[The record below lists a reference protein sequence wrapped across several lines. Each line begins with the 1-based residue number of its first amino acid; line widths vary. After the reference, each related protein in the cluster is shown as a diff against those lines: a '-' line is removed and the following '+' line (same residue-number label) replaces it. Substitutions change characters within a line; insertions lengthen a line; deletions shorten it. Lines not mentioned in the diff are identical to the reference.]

1 MGLVYVWI
9 FHNYN
14 VKRLI
19 CPPLLEPVLRE
30 GPGFDGAGDE
40 HVVAD
45 NMPWGSIS
53 GTIRFRYYPIHVN
66 TESG

>member
-45 NMPWGSIS
+45 NMP
-53 GTIRFRYYPIHVN
+53 
-66 TESG
+66 